1 MTKIQKRVLDC
12 FQQGEKA
19 GEVRGR
25 TEIVRRTGLSAGA
38 VVNTLKSLREQGLI
52 QKRSPGYNKLIPKEF
67 EHGDE
72 VDDLPTLDSLL
83 ERRRSEYGL
92 IEGVESSRK
101 LERVRI
107 AIDGPVG
114 ILHMGDPHV
123 DDPGTDINLLEQH
136 MRLISETEGL
146 FGANVGDAQNN
157 WVGRL
162 SHLYGQQTTTQK
174 EAWMLVEWLVSSVQ
188 WLYLIGGNHDAWSGD
203 SDPMR
208 WIAKQAGA
216 QYREWGAR
224 LNLVFPN
231 KREVRINA
239 RHDFKGHSQWNAAHG
254 PSKAIQMGWRD
265 HILTCGHK
273 HSSGYNG
280 PLKCPASGL
289 LSHAIRVASYK
300 IYDDYAKQGG
310 FMDENVSPAVV
321 TIINPD
327 LPETH
332 PGMIQVFHD
341 VELAADFLTYLRNR

>member
-1 MTKIQKRVLDC
+1 MTKVQKKVLAC
-12 FQQGEKA
+12 WEQGDKLGQE
-19 GEVRGR
+19 RGR
-25 TEIVRRTGLSAGA
+25 AEIVRRTGLSAGA
-38 VVNTLKSLREQGLI
+38 VGNALKSLRERGI
-52 QKRSPGYNKLIPKEF
+52 IKKRPPGYNKSVPKEF
-67 EHGDE
+67 EHQDE
-72 VDDLPTLDSLL
+72 VDDLPTLGDLL
-83 ERRRSEYGL
+83 ERRRAEFGIKEGSE
-92 IEGVESSRK
+92 VARK
-101 LERVRI
+101 LERVRVSL
-107 AIDGPVG
+107 DGPVG

-123 DDPGTDINLLEQH
+123 DDPGTDIRLLESH
-136 MRLISETEGL
+136 IKLINETEGL
-146 FGANVGDAQNN
+146 FGANVGDQQNN
-157 WVGRL
+157 WVGRIA
-162 SHLYGQQTTTQK
+162 HLYGQQTTTQQ
-174 EAWMLVEWLVSSVQ
+174 EAWMLVEWLITSVD

-239 RHDFKGHSQWNAAHG
+239 RHDFKGHSQWNTAHG

-280 PLKCPASGL
+280 PLKCPSTGL

-300 IYDDYAKQGG
+300 IYDDYAKAGG
-310 FMDENVSPAVV
+310 FMDLNVSPAVV

-327 LPETH
+327 LPDTH

-341 VELAADFLTYLRNR
+341 VELASDFLTYLRSK